1 MRHAICTEK
10 IHGCIFLIRVARGAF
25 GFRKVSASD
34 KFLLKSTP
42 HKQERALA
50 TRRDLIEAARTIFAR
65 DGYESARV
73 EDIAAAAK
81 KTRGAFYAN
90 FNDKED
96 VFFAIFEADLLREE
110 GKIQAAVAAASSEE
124 QKVNVLADHLAAL
137 LEDRERLLLNLEF
150 KMYVIRHPQKRRRL
164 NQLYSEMCLRCA
176 MTKISSL
183 MPELSEEDREE
194 RLCLTTEVG
203 AVMDGLALNVLFS
216 PESITLRQRRR
227 YLRIAVQEAMRAVE
241 SMRTATKPEAVA
253 QCGSGR

>member
-1 MRHAICTEK
+1 M
-10 IHGCIFLIRVARGAF
+10 
-25 GFRKVSASD
+25 
-34 KFLLKSTP
+34 KSTS

-65 DGYESARV
+65 DGYESTSV
-73 EDIAAAAK
+73 EDIAAAAT

-110 GKIQAAVAAASSEE
+110 GKIQAALAAAPSEE
-124 QKVNVLADHLAAL
+124 EKVNVLADHLAEV
-137 LEDRERLLLNLEF
+137 LEDRQRLLLNLEF

-183 MPELSEEDREE
+183 MPELSEEDVEE
-194 RLCLTTEVG
+194 RRCLTNEVG
-203 AVMDGLALNVLFS
+203 AALDGLALNAMFS

-227 YLRIAVQEAMRAVE
+227 YLRIAVQEAMRAVK
-241 SMRTATKPEAVA
+241 SMRAVTQAEPSAECSCGTAGPRRK
-253 QCGSGR
+253 

>member
-1 MRHAICTEK
+1 M
-10 IHGCIFLIRVARGAF
+10 
-25 GFRKVSASD
+25 
-34 KFLLKSTP
+34 LLKSTP

-90 FNDKED
+90 FHDKED

-110 GKIQAAVAAASSEE
+110 GKIQAALAAAPSEE
-124 QKVNVLADHLAAL
+124 EKVNRLADHLAEIL
-137 LEDRERLLLNLEF
+137 DDRQRLLLILEF

-164 NQLYSEMCLRCA
+164 NQLYSEMCLRCG

-183 MPELSEEDREE
+183 MPELGEEDLEE
-194 RLCLTTEVG
+194 RRRLTTEIG
-203 AVMDGLALNVLFS
+203 AAMDGLALNALFS
-216 PESITLRQRRR
+216 PESITPRQHRR
-227 YLRIAVQEAMRAVE
+227 YLRIAVQEAMRAVA
-241 SMRTATKPEAVA
+241 SMGAPGA
-253 QCGSGR
+253 QPQPHGVKHHGSDRIAG